1 MTRVTVNASIRAQLH
16 NLDAA
21 LEVCDESGQTLG
33 YFHPIIEPG
42 PSGGE
47 KAASPYSDEE
57 IEELRKQRTGR
68 PLTEILKNL
77 RAS

>member
-1 MTRVTVNASIRAQLH
+1 MTRVIGNAAIRAQLH

-33 YFHPIIEPG
+33 YFHPIIE
-42 PSGGE
+42 SSGE
-47 KAASPYSDEE
+47 KITSPYSDEE

-68 PLTEILKNL
+68 PLTEILKDL

>member
-1 MTRVTVNASIRAQLH
+1 MTRVVVNATIRAQLH

-33 YFHPIIEPG
+33 YFHPIVEAG
-42 PSGGE
+42 VSG
-47 KAASPYSDEE
+47 KITSPYTDEE

-68 PLTEILKNL
+68 PLAEILKGL
-77 RAS
+77 DAS

>member
-1 MTRVTVNASIRAQLH
+1 MTRVIVNAAIRAQLH

-33 YFHPIIEPG
+33 YFHPIIE
-42 PSGGE
+42 SGGE
-47 KAASPYSDEE
+47 KITSPYSDEE

-68 PLTEILKNL
+68 PLTEILKDL